1 MKAMHSQQIQAMATQ
16 IFWLFAGD
24 GSLLPNADAL
34 RLNFLRLP
42 LQETRVT
49 FLPAATTF
57 CDRPFCRRLSL
68 EATLSTSYAHLLSG
82 TFSAKRR
89 LQCHLLIGYRL

>member
-24 GSLLPNADAL
+24 GSMLPNADAL

-49 FLPAATTF
+49 FLPGGNDILRQTVLPQVVA
-57 CDRPFCRRLSL
+57 
-68 EATLSTSYAHLLSG
+68 
-82 TFSAKRR
+82 
-89 LQCHLLIGYRL
+89 